1 LGSWQPEI
9 ADRAR
14 ITTPLLTG
22 ITAVDALVPIGRGQ
36 SLVVC
41 GERGT
46 GKTTTALDV
55 LVSQKTTGVA
65 GVYVALGKTEEE
77 VISHFVFNCLLPTP
91 LLPLAQLLLFPG
103 PFTDHCVVRSCYC
116 FFFLFFPD
124 ILYSFGLRSRKLFA
138 SSKLGARV
146 TV

>member
-1 LGSWQPEI
+1 
-9 ADRAR
+9 
-14 ITTPLLTG
+14 
-22 ITAVDALVPIGRGQ
+22 VPIGRGQ

-77 VISHFVFNCLLPTP
+77 VTLQFHFFNISLPSFLTPVSPLCLSNLFSAWHLRNVSLP
-91 LLPLAQLLLFPG
+91 
-103 PFTDHCVVRSCYC
+103 
-116 FFFLFFPD
+116 
-124 ILYSFGLRSRKLFA
+124 
-138 SSKLGARV
+138 
-146 TV
+146 